1 MAVTV
6 ADVKTIYKGTI
17 SDTDLG
23 VALDTAIM
31 VVNEQLKVTG
41 CNMSQDRLDKIT
53 MYLAAHFAET
63 TALSGS
69 DQPGLLRRSKLGESD
84 ESYAV
89 PTDTNT
95 AGYASTRWGQ
105 LAIALDQCNILI
117 SNATGFKAEFRVL

>member
-1 MAVTV
+1 MAVLV
-6 ADVKTIYKGTI
+6 DDVKDVYKGNI
-17 SDTDLG
+17 SDADLAI
-23 VALDTAIM
+23 ALETALM

-41 CNMSQDRLDKIT
+41 CNMSQERLDKIT
-53 MYLAAHFAET
+53 IYLTAHFAEA

-105 LAIALDQCNILI
+105 LAIALDTCNILI